1 MIIFCYAV
9 ILSLWIKFLGV
20 TIQVVKAIGQYF
32 PVIRFVMLS
41 KVVLTF
47 QIIEEIL
54 SVVIKMK
61 AAEHYLSVVLLTKL
75 YKLD

>member
-20 TIQVVKAIGQYF
+20 TIQVVKDIGQYF

-47 QIIEEIL
+47 QIIGEIL